1 MSRKEMSR
9 RLELRALRVRIQL
22 FRVAYADMSVKAQEA
37 LIAASE
43 LGLRDEAFSD
53 MFGTGEHDNGSFK
66 GATEKIQA
74 LIDAEDRKL

>member
-1 MSRKEMSR
+1 MSRKSR
-9 RLELRALRVRIQL
+9 LMELRALQVRIQL

-43 LGLRDEAFSD
+43 LGLREEALSD
-53 MFGTGEHDNGSFK
+53 MFGTGEHDNGTFK

-74 LIDAEDRKL
+74 LIDSEDGKL